1 MDVEPGKRDVDEV
14 DAEAEPTEGRKK
26 GRTEEAHKVVVA
38 EGGAGVG
45 GGAVEQ
51 PGGDEDE
58 GEVEG
63 DHEQGHVPG
72 VVVVQLEQ
80 GFVVGGLVEPGKEQR
95 DDGEDEE
102 ADVPAVADD
111 GLQKG
116 ERELEHGIRI
126 GKWLNE
132 TNLRDL
138 QVALLGN
145 EDAQEDADKVRLQVI
160 VRGRPVDKETSVGD
174 SAR

>member
-1 MDVEPGKRDVDEV
+1 MKTTLENSSKSSSKTIKTYRSVLIANLRVAGGVDVEPGKRDVDEV
-14 DAEAEPTEGRKK
+14 DAEAEPTEGREK

-80 GFVVGGLVEPGKEQR
+80 RFVVGGLVEPGKEQR

-111 GLQKG
+111 RLKKG
-116 ERELEHGIRI
+116 ERELEYGIFQRI
-126 GKWLNE
+126 YIS
-132 TNLRDL
+132 
-138 QVALLGN
+138 VA
-145 EDAQEDADKVRLQVI
+145 
-160 VRGRPVDKETSVGD
+160 
-174 SAR
+174 